1 MLKFDTLMFFEI
13 GFWDVFDGTRI
24 LEFLLKVLPH
34 AEKIYYFY
42 VFGRFV
48 VIKIYKKGIREVG

>member
-1 MLKFDTLMFFEI
+1 MFFEI